1 MGLKNVKKWVNS
13 PDDRFHMSRYFIH
26 MAYDGS
32 DYSGWQIQPDKK
44 TVQQVLEHALST
56 LLKQEIAVTGAGR
69 TDTGVHAS
77 CFVAHFDTDLPGKVQ
92 AKSTI
97 PFADPSSE
105 KFVFKLNRFLP
116 PDMVVHRIEEVAEE
130 MHARY
135 SAIYRTYQYR
145 ISSVKPLYNRNY
157 CHYVFGELDIEAIES
172 CCRRILATSDFTSF
186 AKLHSDVKNNICR
199 VTHATWSK
207 VEEGYLFK
215 ITADRFLRNMVRSLT
230 GTLLDVGLGKLDLEG
245 FRKIVD
251 AKDRGKAG
259 TSAPARG
266 LFLVDIGYNYQWNGA
281 GG

>member
-1 MGLKNVKKWVNS
+1 
-13 PDDRFHMSRYFIH
+13 

-44 TVQQVLEHALST
+44 TVQQVLEHALSM

-77 CFVAHFDTDLPGKVQ
+77 CFVAHFDADLPGKVQ
-92 AKSTI
+92 AKSNI
-97 PFADPSSE
+97 PSTHLLSG

-116 PDMVVHRIEEVAEE
+116 PDIVVHRIEEVPAE

-157 CHYVFGELDIEAIES
+157 CHYVFGELDTAAIES
-172 CCRRILATSDFTSF
+172 CCSVILATSDFTSF
-186 AKLHSDVKNNICR
+186 ARLHSNVKTNRCL
-199 VTHATWSK
+199 VTHAAWNK
-207 VEEGYLFK
+207 VEDGYLFE

-245 FRKIVD
+245 FKKIVA

-259 TSAPARG
+259 SSAPARG
-266 LFLVDIGYNYQWNGA
+266 LFLVDIGYNYQGKGA